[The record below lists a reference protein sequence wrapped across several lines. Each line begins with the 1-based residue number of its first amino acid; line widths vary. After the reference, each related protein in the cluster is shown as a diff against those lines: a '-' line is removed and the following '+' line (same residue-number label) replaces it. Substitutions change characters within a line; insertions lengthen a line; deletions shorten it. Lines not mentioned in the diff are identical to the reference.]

1 MPSLIKTLHFL
12 FSALVTAISVGLLGF
27 AMSTKWAYTFMECAA
42 SNSDQFNGTAEI
54 EMDLFDGSLKR
65 ESCPSFG
72 NQENFKVFPKLEA
85 TGAAPLA
92 LHVLTVGLLALCLL
106 FSAISILVSLYN
118 SVSNPYQTYLG
129 PVGVYTCSSLSACL
143 SVVVLIIFVLNLNV
157 TSMPEELVKTSSNLP
172 VNLRNKSSVMQVGY
186 FLVIP
191 YTVFS
196 LGAVLI
202 IYMYDHAAYTQRRE
216 QERPTEDAP
225 KEIMMY

>member
-1 MPSLIKTLHFL
+1 MV
-12 FSALVTAISVGLLGF
+12 A
-27 AMSTKWAYTFMECAA
+27 
-42 SNSDQFNGTAEI
+42 
-54 EMDLFDGSLKR
+54 
-65 ESCPSFG
+65 
-72 NQENFKVFPKLEA
+72 
-85 TGAAPLA
+85 
-92 LHVLTVGLLALCLL
+92 
-106 FSAISILVSLYN
+106 
-118 SVSNPYQTYLG
+118 
-129 PVGVYTCSSLSACL
+129 
-143 SVVVLIIFVLNLNV
+143 LIIFVLNLSV

-191 YTVFS
+191 YTVLS